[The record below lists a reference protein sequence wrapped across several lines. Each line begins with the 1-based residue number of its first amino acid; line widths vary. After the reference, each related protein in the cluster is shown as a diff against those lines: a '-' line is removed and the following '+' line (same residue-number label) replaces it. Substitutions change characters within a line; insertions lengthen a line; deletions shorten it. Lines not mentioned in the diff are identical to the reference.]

1 MNLSKEIIRLAK
13 EKGTSLD
20 GFIALGDYYI
30 RHLGW
35 SEKQANDY
43 MITLFYDGTI
53 DAINVLNGK
62 EGK

>member
-1 MNLSKEIIRLAK
+1 MKLSKEIIRLAK

-30 RHLGW
+30 THLGW
-35 SEKQANDY
+35 SEERANDY
-43 MITLFYDGTI
+43 MLSLFYDGTI

-62 EGK
+62 EEK